1 MAEMSGAEGAGGA
14 GGAGGAAEGE
24 DAGHAEDT
32 GPAED
37 TGHAGGAAGAGA
49 AAGPGGVAGS
59 GGVAGAG
66 GVVGPGGAAGV
77 AGPDCPEGIRRAL
90 AAHTTMTLAYVDE
103 DGPQACAV
111 LYATGVAEGAAT
123 AGAAATAGTA
133 GAAKA
138 PGAIDEVD
146 GVDEADEV
154 GVTGVPGVS
163 GVADDVEAGAATG
176 PEAGAV
182 PALYFVTATTTRH
195 GRALAEPGTRVAF
208 TAQRDGQ
215 EWSGLTGLQ
224 GRGRC
229 RPLTGAERAA
239 GWQVY
244 VERFPFVAASDRLR
258 AALERTTLWE
268 LRPDWLR
275 LIDNGQGFGHK
286 EEWSRG

>member
-1 MAEMSGAEGAGGA
+1 MAEMSGADGAGQA
-14 GGAGGAAEGE
+14 GDAVGQAGDAVGSGGAAE
-24 DAGHAEDT
+24 A
-32 GPAED
+32 
-37 TGHAGGAAGAGA
+37 
-49 AAGPGGVAGS
+49 
-59 GGVAGAG
+59 
-66 GVVGPGGAAGV
+66 GGAAGV
-77 AGPDCPEGIRRAL
+77 ARPDCPEAILRAL

-111 LYATGVAEGAAT
+111 LYATGVVEGPAAV
-123 AGAAATAGTA
+123 GPA

-138 PGAIDEVD
+138 PGAIDEA
-146 GVDEADEV
+146 GATGATGEVDEAGVPGATGGSGLHGGLGVEAGGV
-154 GVTGVPGVS
+154 GGVTG
-163 GVADDVEAGAATG
+163 G
-176 PEAGAV
+176 PEAGAG

-195 GRALAEPGTRVAF
+195 GRALAQPGARVAF

-244 VERFPFVAASDRLR
+244 VERFPFVAASERLR

>member
-1 MAEMSGAEGAGGA
+1 MTETSGADGAGQA
-14 GGAGGAAEGE
+14 GDAAGS
-24 DAGHAEDT
+24 DA
-32 GPAED
+32 
-37 TGHAGGAAGAGA
+37 AAGAGGVAGTGSA
-49 AAGPGGVAGS
+49 ARPGGVAGS
-59 GGVAGAG
+59 GGAGA
-66 GVVGPGGAAGV
+66 AAGSV
-77 AGPDCPEGIRRAL
+77 CPEAILRAL

-111 LYATGVAEGAAT
+111 LYATRTVEGP
-123 AGAAATAGTA
+123 AAAGSA

-138 PGAIDEVD
+138 SGVIDEAGATGATGEVDEGDED
-146 GVDEADEV
+146 GVSGAPGGLGVEAAGGMG
-154 GVTGVPGVS
+154 GVTG
-163 GVADDVEAGAATG
+163 G
-176 PEAGAV
+176 PEAGAG

-195 GRALAEPGTRVAF
+195 GRALAQPGARVAF

-215 EWSGLTGLQ
+215 EWSELTGLQ

-229 RPLTGAERAA
+229 RPLTGAERAV

-244 VERFPFVAASDRLR
+244 VERFPFVAASERLR